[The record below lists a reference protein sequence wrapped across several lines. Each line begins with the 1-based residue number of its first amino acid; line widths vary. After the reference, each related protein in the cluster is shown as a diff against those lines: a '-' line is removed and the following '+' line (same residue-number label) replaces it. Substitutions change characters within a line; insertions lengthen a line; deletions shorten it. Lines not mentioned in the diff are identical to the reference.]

1 MPEPRHWHL
10 VMYDVTDPKT
20 LRKVHKTLTAW
31 GKPVQYSAFR
41 VRGTPRELARLRFEL
56 TRLLDPTDRLM
67 VIRLCPDC
75 AARVTVQGKD
85 LAPLD
90 LDPPPFRIVG

>member
-10 VMYDVTDPKT
+10 VLYDVSDPKT
-20 LRKVHKTLTAW
+20 LRKVHKTLSAW

-41 VRGTPRELARLRFEL
+41 VRGTARELARLRFEL
-56 TRLLDPTDRLM
+56 SGQLAPSDRLM
-67 VIRLCPDC
+67 VIRLCPQC
-75 AARVTVQGKD
+75 AGRVTVQGKD

-90 LDPPPFRIVG
+90 LDPPPFRVV

>member
-10 VMYDVTDPKT
+10 VVYDVSDPKT

-31 GKPVQYSAFR
+31 GKPVQYSVFR

-56 TRLLDPTDRLM
+56 AGLIAPDDRLM

-85 LAPLD
+85 LASLD
-90 LDPPPFRIVG
+90 PDPPPFRIV